1 MLSAALGVVA
11 SVGWGAGTSVAL
23 APRGATADRR
33 GVQMSRA
40 SWGSQFISVVRAEVG
55 WVLTTATVRAVF
67 GIDGDLFPAG
77 LMVQVLGLP
86 FLHQRRVAGFPSDW
100 R

>member
-40 SWGSQFISVVRAEVG
+40 SWGS
-55 WVLTTATVRAVF
+55 
-67 GIDGDLFPAG
+67 
-77 LMVQVLGLP
+77 
-86 FLHQRRVAGFPSDW
+86 
-100 R
+100 